1 MPRRVVLRFRESSLK
16 KCFDV
21 LSVSDRRK
29 VVGACILQFML
40 SILDLIG
47 VATVGVLGSLAVSG
61 VQSNTPGER
70 VGKILQVLGIESLNF
85 QQQVAVLGISATA
98 FFMGRTLLS
107 IALSRKILFFI
118 SRRGSAISTEL
129 ASKLFSKG
137 LTELRRRSNQQN
149 LYAVTTGVQSVTLGV
164 IGIGIILVAD
174 FSLLLVLLVG
184 LLLVD
189 VIVAISAFLIFSA
202 VGILLYKTMHKKTSK
217 LSHEN
222 MMYAVQGA
230 ETLIELI
237 ENFREYFVRNRRGI
251 LISRFET
258 NRSLLS
264 ERLAELSFM
273 PALSKYVIEASVLFS
288 ALIISA
294 IQFSLQDAS
303 RAVAT
308 LAIFMAAGSRIA
320 PAALRLQQ
328 GLISIKGN
336 LAGSV
341 LTLDLISESRDW
353 DLLPEINYNFDKDYI
368 GFIPKIQ
375 IHSLNFSYPER
386 HEEVLSGV
394 NLELESGE
402 FLAVVGKSGAGK
414 STLIDALLGLVVP
427 QHGSVLISGM
437 NPKECLMNWPGA
449 VAYVPQE
456 THILNGSLRANVCL
470 GYKEGEFEDSEVL
483 EAIQSAQLNDFLSRL
498 EDGLETV
505 VGEYGVGLSGG
516 QRQRLGIARAL
527 LTKPRLMILD
537 EATSSLDAQT
547 ESEIN
552 QAMYSLK
559 GSVTVVVIAHR
570 LSTARNADKVAYLSG
585 GKIEALGSFTE
596 VRERVPDFDAQAKL
610 MGL

>member
-1 MPRRVVLRFRESSLK
+1 VIRIVLRRSKKSGLN
-16 KCFDV
+16 KCFEV

-40 SILDLIG
+40 SLLDLIG
-47 VATVGVLGSLAVSG
+47 VAMVGVLGSLAVSG

-70 VGKILQVLGIESLNF
+70 VGKVLQILGIDSIGF
-85 QQQVAVLGISATA
+85 QQQVAVLGIGATT
-98 FFMGRTLLS
+98 FFMARTLLS

-149 LYAVTTGVQSVTLGV
+149 LYAITTGVQSVTLGV
-164 IGIGIILVAD
+164 IGTGIILVAD
-174 FSLLLVLLVG
+174 FSLLLVLLIG

-189 VIVAISAFLIFSA
+189 VVVAIFSFLIFAA
-202 VGILLYKTMHKKTSK
+202 VGILLYKTMHKKTAK
-217 LSHEN
+217 LAHEN
-222 MMYAVQGA
+222 MMYSVQAA
-230 ETLIELI
+230 EIVIELI
-237 ENFREYFVRNRRGI
+237 ENFREYFVRNRRGT

-258 NRSLLS
+258 NRSLLA

-273 PALSKYVIEASVLFS
+273 PALSKYVIEASVIFS

-328 GLISIKGN
+328 GLISIKEN
-336 LAGSV
+336 LAGST
-341 LTLDLISESRDW
+341 LTLELISESREW
-353 DLLPEINYNFDKDYI
+353 DLLPEINYDFDKRYI
-368 GFIPKIQ
+368 GFIPTIKIRG
-375 IHSLNFSYPER
+375 LNFSYSDR
-386 HEEVLSGV
+386 QEEVLSDV
-394 NLELESGE
+394 NLDLGSGE

-414 STLIDALLGLVVP
+414 STLIDALLGLVDP
-427 QHGSVLISGM
+427 QHGSVLIS
-437 NPKECLMNWPGA
+437 NVDPKECLNVWPGA
-449 VAYVPQE
+449 IAYVPQE
-456 THILNGSLRANVCL
+456 THILNGSLRSNICL
-470 GYKEGEFEDSEVL
+470 GYKDDEFKDSEIL
-483 EAIQSAQLNDFLSRL
+483 EAIQSAQLFDFLSRL
-498 EDGLETV
+498 DNGLETV

-552 QAMYSLK
+552 QAIYNLK
-559 GSVTVVVIAHR
+559 GTVTVVLIAHR
-570 LSTARNADKVAYLSG
+570 LSTARNADKVAYLSNG
-585 GKIEALGSFTE
+585 RISAIGSFEE
-596 VRERVPDFDAQAKL
+596 VRRLVPDFDAQAKL